1 MAKESILVV
10 EDEDDIRELLRYNL
24 AKEGYQVTG
33 SASGEEALKAVK
45 AARPDLLVL
54 DLMLPGMDGLEV
66 CRFLRQDTPDPKPPH
81 RHAHRQRGRSG
92 YCRGPGVGGG

>member
-1 MAKESILVV
+1 M

-54 DLMLPGMDGLEV
+54 DLMLPVSFIKSPMEF
-66 CRFLRQDTPDPKPPH
+66 RSRQMN
-81 RHAHRQRGRSG
+81 GE
-92 YCRGPGVGGG
+92 PGCWF